1 MSCTPI
7 AAPRPAAACV
17 ASARSAANS
26 VRPMDPS
33 GTSPSSMTPP
43 DSRSQTMHPRP
54 TPSEKTVSSSVTTCS
69 SPPRTSCPSPG
80 NCASATA
87 PKNQNHEM
95 PRIDRNTECV
105 SRATP
110 IIGQVSRIGFQ
121 RMRMVGSSAGASG
134 IECATIQPASA
145 IPITVAE
152 TTAGPL
158 PGIAKS
164 TPPRMV
170 PSRIARNVP
179 SSTRALPATSSVS
192 SRCCGRMLYFTG
204 PNSVECTPIMKSAPS
219 RMVTLRRWKPTAPTH
234 MIAISRSL
242 TARMMRP
249 FSKRAESCPE
259 VAEKRKNGRMK
270 MPPARLINVSVEM
283 AAVAVPNANRMTS
296 AFLNRLSFS
305 APRNCV
311 QKNGANRRARSRAT
325 WLTGNLAAVAAERAG
340 LLVRS
345 ERREHCVELRLCR
358 RDGGVRSGEP
368 PEPRPAVALDDRRE
382 QPPARL
388 VGAAGAAHRRGL
400 VRAPDVHRRLL
411 EAVDGADGHDGGILR
426 RLAVGLRELSRPAL
440 DVLLRA
446 SALALAEE
454 EQHQLGVLGVT
465 VTVRDAELCRAHV
478 RRCRDARPVGRDEE
492 AQARRLGPC
501 GRRLGGRRGCRH
513 GDDESE
519 QERAT
524 HGGVPSARRRRW
536 STGWQSRPPAEPA
549 SEDQPAPDQ
558 ALR

>member
-110 IIGQVSRIGFQ
+110 IIRQVSRIGFQ

-134 IECATIQPASA
+134 IARATVQPASA
-145 IPITVAE
+145 IPITAAE
-152 TTAGPL
+152 TTVGPV
-158 PGIAKS
+158 PGIATS

-192 SRCCGRMLYFTG
+192 ARCCGRMLYFAG
-204 PNSVECTPIMKSAPS
+204 PKSVECTPIMKRAPS
-219 RMVTLRRWKPTAPTH
+219 RMVTLPSWKPMAPTH
-234 MIAISRSL
+234 MIAISSSL
-242 TARMMRP
+242 TLRMMRP

-259 VAEKRKNGRMK
+259 VAENRKNGRMK
-270 MPPARLINVSVEM
+270 IPPARLISVSVDM
-283 AAVAVPNANRMTS
+283 TVVAAPNANRMTR

-305 APRNCV
+305 APRNWV
-311 QKNGANRRARSRAT
+311 QKNGANRRARRRAT
-325 WLTGNLAAVAAERAG
+325 WLTPSLAADGAGRDG
-340 LLVRS
+340 LLVRPQ
-345 ERREHCVELRLCR
+345 RREHRVEMRLRR
-358 RDGGVRSGEP
+358 RHGGIRSGEP
-368 PEPRPAVALDDRRE
+368 PEPRTAVALDDRRE
-382 QPPARL
+382 QPPAGL
-388 VGAAGAAHRRGL
+388 LGAAGAAHRGGL
-400 VRAPDVHRRLL
+400 VRAADVHRRLL
-411 EAVDGADGHDGGILR
+411 QAVDRADRHHRGILR
-426 RLAVGLRELSRPAL
+426 RLAVGLGELPRPAL
-440 DVLLRA
+440 DVLVRA
-446 SALALAEE
+446 AALPLAEE
-454 EQHQLGVLGVT
+454 EQHQLAVLGV
-465 VTVRDAELCRAHV
+465 VAAVWHAELSRPHV
-478 RRCRDARPVGRDEE
+478 RRRRDARPVGRDAES
-492 AQARRLGPC
+492 QARRLGAC
-501 GRRLGGRRGCRH
+501 GLRLGGRRGGHH
-513 GDDESE
+513 GYGENE

-524 HGGVPSARRRRW
+524 HGGSLAPGGGA
-536 STGWQSRPPAEPA
+536 G
-549 SEDQPAPDQ
+549 QPA
-558 ALR
+558 